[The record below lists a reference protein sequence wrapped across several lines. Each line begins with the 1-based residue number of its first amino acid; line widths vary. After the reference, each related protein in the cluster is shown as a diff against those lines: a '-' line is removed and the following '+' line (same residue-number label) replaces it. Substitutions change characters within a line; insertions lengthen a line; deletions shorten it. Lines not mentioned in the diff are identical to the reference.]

1 MISQELALH
10 EEPQWKYQNN
20 YKGYESYS
28 QSGWKKWTAAEVR
41 AAQQR
46 MHAEGI
52 KVGQCY
58 RHSTSNTGYF
68 ITIMGVDNDPSASYY
83 QQEPGVVLAKGNA
96 KGSQEVNY
104 TVSEIIQMVKMEE
117 NDDAKPIISGC
128 C

>member
-1 MISQELALH
+1 MITQELALH
-10 EEPQWKYQNN
+10 EEPQWKYKP
-20 YKGYESYS
+20 YKYDGYMG
-28 QSGWKKWTAAEVR
+28 SGTGYQKWTAAEIR

-104 TVSEIIQMVKMEE
+104 TVSEIIQMVKIEE
-117 NDDAKPIISGC
+117 NDDAKPIISGYC
-128 C
+128 